1 MVLEGKSVFGGIAIG
16 PISLYHRQDHVVKRT
31 KVEDTAAEIS
41 RFEAAREKA
50 KEQLQA
56 LYEKA
61 KKEVG
66 ETNAMIFEVHQMM
79 LDDLDYVESVT
90 NMISSQKINAEYAVA
105 TTGDNFA
112 NMFAAMDDEYMKA
125 RAADVKDISNRLIM
139 VLSGYEA
146 GAMTGEEPVI
156 LVADDLAPSE
166 TVQLDK
172 SRVLSFVTRHGS
184 TNSHTAILARTMNI
198 PALIGVDYSDDIDG
212 KMGIVDGYKGRF
224 LIDPSEE
231 ELEEYRKAQEQVLHL
246 LYQWF

>member
-79 LDDLDYVESVT
+79 LDDLDYLDG
-90 NMISSQKINAEYAVA
+90 VA
-105 TTGDNFA
+105 DAIAGG
-112 NMFAAMDDEYMKA
+112 AA
-125 RAADVKDISNRLIM
+125 AAD
-139 VLSGYEA
+139 
-146 GAMTGEEPVI
+146 
-156 LVADDLAPSE
+156 
-166 TVQLDK
+166 
-172 SRVLSFVTRHGS
+172 
-184 TNSHTAILARTMNI
+184 
-198 PALIGVDYSDDIDG
+198 
-212 KMGIVDGYKGRF
+212 
-224 LIDPSEE
+224 
-231 ELEEYRKAQEQVLHL
+231 L
-246 LYQWF
+246 LYGVVDPKIRRGAARGT

>member
-61 KKEVG
+61 LKEVG

-156 LVADDLAPSE
+156 LVADDLLPARRYSWIRVGCSPLSRDTGPPIPTRRSLPAP
-166 TVQLDK
+166 
-172 SRVLSFVTRHGS
+172 
-184 TNSHTAILARTMNI
+184 
-198 PALIGVDYSDDIDG
+198 
-212 KMGIVDGYKGRF
+212 
-224 LIDPSEE
+224 
-231 ELEEYRKAQEQVLHL
+231 
-246 LYQWF
+246 

>member
-1 MVLEGKSVFGGIAIG
+1 M
-16 PISLYHRQDHVVKRT
+16 
-31 KVEDTAAEIS
+31 EDTAAEIS

-184 TNSHTAILARTMNI
+184 TNSHTAIL
-198 PALIGVDYSDDIDG
+198 PA
-212 KMGIVDGYKGRF
+212 
-224 LIDPSEE
+224 P
-231 ELEEYRKAQEQVLHL
+231 
-246 LYQWF
+246 